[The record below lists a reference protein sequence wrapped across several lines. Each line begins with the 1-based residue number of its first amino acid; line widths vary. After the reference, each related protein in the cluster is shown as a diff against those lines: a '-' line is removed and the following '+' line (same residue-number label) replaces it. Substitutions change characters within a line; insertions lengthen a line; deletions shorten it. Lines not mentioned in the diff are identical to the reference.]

1 MSVSVARR
9 AGARIV
15 VTGTAPPAAAARS
28 FLRAELDDVRFLDV
42 DVLGDVRSAGG
53 GCAVAADLEDTLRDA
68 DMLVFVA
75 GAAETADERR
85 TAALAEAA
93 RERGMLVAAVV
104 VGHDRSGRSA
114 LLEAL
119 REAADMVMFVRDP
132 DDVHAVVSALR

>member
-1 MSVSVARR
+1 M
-9 AGARIV
+9 
-15 VTGTAPPAAAARS
+15 
-28 FLRAELDDVRFLDV
+28 RFLD
-42 DVLGDVRSAGG
+42 AGP
-53 GCAVAADLEDTLRDA
+53 AEPADLREALSGA

-75 GAAETADERR
+75 GAADTADQNR

-93 RERGMLVAAVV
+93 RERGMLVAAMV
-104 VGHDRSGRSA
+104 VGHDVPGRSP

>member
-1 MSVSVARR
+1 MGVSVARR

-15 VTGTAPPAAAARS
+15 VTGTATPSAVARS
-28 FLRAELDDVRFLDV
+28 FLRAELDEVRFLD
-42 DVLGDVRSAGG
+42 AGPTEP
-53 GCAVAADLEDTLRDA
+53 ADLREALNGA

-75 GAAETADERR
+75 GAADTADENR

-93 RERGMLVAAVV
+93 RERGMLVAAMV
-104 VGHDRSGRSA
+104 VGHDVPGRSP